1 MKSSSVCLDAWGI
14 EVTPSTAE
22 GVVEWMGSQ
31 IQSGK
36 RLMLN
41 HNLHST
47 YLHLKN
53 PSFADLYKRSD
64 LTIVDGFPI
73 LAAANRSRKRQG
85 ESSLDSRF
93 RCGST
98 DWLMRL
104 DKLPIGT
111 RIAVV
116 GGSAESCS
124 KAVAVLSDEFPK
136 LVFGGWDGYSDAVS
150 LAASRFSAL
159 ADFAP
164 DVVVVGMGMPYQE
177 SYLASHWDVL
187 PNAIYATVGGAI
199 DQISGFQKLAPRWL
213 GRLRLEWAWR
223 LLSDPLRLSHRY
235 LVEPAQ
241 LAVLTVKHRR
251 APK

>member
-1 MKSSSVCLDAWGI
+1 MRSSSVFLGIWGI

-22 GVVEWMGSQ
+22 GVVEWMESQ

-47 YLHLKN
+47 YLHLKD
-53 PSFADLYKRSD
+53 PHFADLYKRSD

-73 LAAANRSRKRQG
+73 LAAVNRGRKREG
-85 ESSLDSRF
+85 ESNLDSRF

-104 DKLPIGT
+104 DKLPVGT

-124 KAVAVLSDEFPK
+124 KAVTVLSEEFPK
-136 LVFGGWDGYSDAVS
+136 LVFEGWDGYSGAGA
-150 LAASRFSAL
+150 LAASGFSAL

-177 SYLASHWDVL
+177 TYLATHWDFL

-223 LLSDPLRLSHRY
+223 LISDPLRLSHRY
-235 LVEPAQ
+235 LVEPVQ
-241 LAVLTVKHRR
+241 LAVLTVRNRHSLK
-251 APK
+251 